1 MKMAPV
7 EMFRMLAIFF
17 MVMLMINFS
26 LLGYHINQANAFQ
39 NDVAEKIAK
48 DGAVDKPA
56 LDYAKQV
63 SEQKYRNMFKLSPAK
78 PDYLP
83 KRDING
89 KDMIAKDEIKG
100 HAHPGQTVTIDYT
113 QTQNYGRPIKYVIS
127 TNIPTFSF
135 GGWSRLGS
143 IHNTY
148 SGIVVSQKAQH
159 DLNREQE
166 QY

>member
-89 KDMIAKDEIKG
+89 NDI
-100 HAHPGQTVTIDYT
+100 PGQTVTIDYT

-148 SGIVVSQKAQH
+148 SGVVVSQKAQH